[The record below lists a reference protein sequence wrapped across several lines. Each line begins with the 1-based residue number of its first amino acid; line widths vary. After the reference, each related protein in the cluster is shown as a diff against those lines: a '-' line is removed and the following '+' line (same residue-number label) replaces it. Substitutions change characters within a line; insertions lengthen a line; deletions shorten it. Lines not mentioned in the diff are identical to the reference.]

1 MNFSKKGDV
10 YDDLSPCRSR
20 AENGVPSQTGRV
32 DLHCAGDR
40 PHCAGI
46 REWLPCWSLAF
57 LALVGLA
64 QCRKDDKGYRTAFN
78 LVIAGLVT
86 NLAAS
91 LVSAYAGTEGVAGIC
106 GNILSI
112 ATDVLSLASLYFV
125 CITTNRL
132 LKETAAAENLID
144 RGIVVWKL
152 NVVCT
157 VILLVCYLLRM
168 IPGNIAVIIA
178 GYLAIFAVIA
188 QIIGTVLY
196 ILYLRNAYRALEAA
210 VPPEEQVQ
218 QMM

>member
-1 MNFSKKGDV
+1 MMTYPNAAAGLKTV
-10 YDDLSPCRSR
+10 YQARLVGLISIVLVI
-20 AENGVPSQTGRV
+20 VPIVQV
-32 DLHCAGDR
+32 LAVAAMLIAG
-40 PHCAGI
+40 
-46 REWLPCWSLAF
+46 F

-78 LVIAGLVT
+78 MVIAGLVT

-91 LVSAYAGTEGVAGIC
+91 LVSAYAGAEGFAGIC

-132 LKETAAAENLID
+132 LKEVAAAENLID

-152 NVVCT
+152 NLVCT
-157 VILLVCYLLRM
+157 VIVIVCYLLRM
-168 IPGNIAVIIA
+168 IPGNIAAIIA

-210 VPPEEQVQ
+210 VPPEEEVQ

>member
-1 MNFSKKGDV
+1 MTYPHAAAGLKTV
-10 YDDLSPCRSR
+10 YQARLVGLISIVLVI
-20 AENGVPSQTGRV
+20 VPIVQV
-32 DLHCAGDR
+32 LAVAAMLIAG
-40 PHCAGI
+40 
-46 REWLPCWSLAF
+46 F

-64 QCRKDDKGYRTAFN
+64 QCRKDDNGYRTAFN
-78 LVIAGLVT
+78 MVIAGLVT

-91 LVSAYAGTEGVAGIC
+91 LVSAYAGAEGFAGIC
-106 GNILSI
+106 SNILSI

-132 LKETAAAENLID
+132 LKETAAVKNLID

-168 IPGNIAVIIA
+168 IPGNIAAIIA

-210 VPPEEQVQ
+210 VPPEEEVQ

>member
-1 MNFSKKGDV
+1 MMTYPHAAAGLKTV
-10 YDDLSPCRSR
+10 YQARLVGLISIVLVI
-20 AENGVPSQTGRV
+20 VPIVQV
-32 DLHCAGDR
+32 LAVAAMLIAG
-40 PHCAGI
+40 
-46 REWLPCWSLAF
+46 F

-78 LVIAGLVT
+78 MVIAGLVT

-91 LVSAYAGTEGVAGIC
+91 LVSAYAGAEGFAGIC

-132 LKETAAAENLID
+132 LKEVAAAENLID

-168 IPGNIAVIIA
+168 IPGNIAAIIA

-210 VPPEEQVQ
+210 VPPEEEVQ

>member
-1 MNFSKKGDV
+1 MTYPNAAAGLKTLYQARLVGLISIV
-10 YDDLSPCRSR
+10 LVI
-20 AENGVPSQTGRV
+20 VPIVQV
-32 DLHCAGDR
+32 LAVAAMLIAG
-40 PHCAGI
+40 
-46 REWLPCWSLAF
+46 F

-78 LVIAGLVT
+78 MVIAGLVT

-91 LVSAYAGTEGVAGIC
+91 LVSAYAGAEGFAGIC
-106 GNILSI
+106 SNILSI

-132 LKETAAAENLID
+132 LKEVAAAENLID

-152 NVVCT
+152 NVVWA
-157 VILLVCYLLRM
+157 VILLVCYLLWM
-168 IPGNIAVIIA
+168 IPGNIAAIIA

-210 VPPEEQVQ
+210 VPPEEEVQ

>member
-1 MNFSKKGDV
+1 MMTYPNAAAGLKTV
-10 YDDLSPCRSR
+10 YQAKLVGLISIVLVI
-20 AENGVPSQTGRV
+20 VPIVQV
-32 DLHCAGDR
+32 LAVAAMLIAG
-40 PHCAGI
+40 
-46 REWLPCWSLAF
+46 F

-64 QCRKDDKGYRTAFN
+64 QCRKDDKGYRIAFN
-78 LVIAGLVT
+78 MIIAGLVT

-91 LVSAYAGTEGVAGIC
+91 LVSAYAGAEGFAGIC
-106 GNILSI
+106 SNILSI

-132 LKETAAAENLID
+132 LKETAAAKNLID

-168 IPGNIAVIIA
+168 IPGNIAAIIA

-210 VPPEEQVQ
+210 VPPEEEVQ

>member
-1 MNFSKKGDV
+1 MMTYPHAAAGLKTV
-10 YDDLSPCRSR
+10 YQARLVGLISIVLVI
-20 AENGVPSQTGRV
+20 VPIVQV
-32 DLHCAGDR
+32 LAVAAMLIAG
-40 PHCAGI
+40 
-46 REWLPCWSLAF
+46 F

-78 LVIAGLVT
+78 MVIAGLVT

-91 LVSAYAGTEGVAGIC
+91 LVSAYAGAEGFAGIC
-106 GNILSI
+106 SNILSI

-132 LKETAAAENLID
+132 LKEVAAAENLID
-144 RGIVVWKL
+144 RGIVVWRL

-210 VPPEEQVQ
+210 VPPEEEVQ

>member
-1 MNFSKKGDV
+1 MMTYPNVATGLKTLYQAKLVGLISIV
-10 YDDLSPCRSR
+10 LVI
-20 AENGVPSQTGRV
+20 VPIVQV
-32 DLHCAGDR
+32 LAVAAMLIAG
-40 PHCAGI
+40 
-46 REWLPCWSLAF
+46 F

-64 QCRKDDKGYRTAFN
+64 QCRKDDNGYRTAFN
-78 LVIAGLVT
+78 MVIAGLVT

-91 LVSAYAGTEGVAGIC
+91 LVSAYAGAEGFAGIC
-106 GNILSI
+106 SNILSI

-132 LKETAAAENLID
+132 LKEVAAAENLID

-152 NVVCT
+152 NVVWA
-157 VILLVCYLLRM
+157 VILLVCYLLWM
-168 IPGNIAVIIA
+168 IPGNIAAIIA

-210 VPPEEQVQ
+210 VPPEEEVQ

>member
-1 MNFSKKGDV
+1 MTYPNVATGLKTLYQAKLVGLISIV
-10 YDDLSPCRSR
+10 LVI
-20 AENGVPSQTGRV
+20 VPIVQV
-32 DLHCAGDR
+32 LAVAAMLIAG
-40 PHCAGI
+40 
-46 REWLPCWSLAF
+46 F

-64 QCRKDDKGYRTAFN
+64 QCRKDDNGYRTAFN
-78 LVIAGLVT
+78 MVIAGLVT

-91 LVSAYAGTEGVAGIC
+91 LVSAYAGAEGFAGIC
-106 GNILSI
+106 SNILSI

-132 LKETAAAENLID
+132 LKEVAAAENLID

-152 NVVCT
+152 NVVWA
-157 VILLVCYLLRM
+157 VILLVCYLLWM
-168 IPGNIAVIIA
+168 IPGNIAAIIA

-210 VPPEEQVQ
+210 VPPEEEVQ

>member
-1 MNFSKKGDV
+1 MMTYPHAAAGLKTV
-10 YDDLSPCRSR
+10 YQARLVGLISIVLVI
-20 AENGVPSQTGRV
+20 VPIVQV
-32 DLHCAGDR
+32 LAVAAMLIAG
-40 PHCAGI
+40 
-46 REWLPCWSLAF
+46 F

-78 LVIAGLVT
+78 MVIAGLVT

-106 GNILSI
+106 STILSI

-132 LKETAAAENLID
+132 LKEVAAAENLID

-168 IPGNIAVIIA
+168 IPGNIAAIIA

>member
-1 MNFSKKGDV
+1 MMTYPNAAAGLKTLYQAKLVGLISIV
-10 YDDLSPCRSR
+10 LVI
-20 AENGVPSQTGRV
+20 VPIVQV
-32 DLHCAGDR
+32 LAVAAMLIAG
-40 PHCAGI
+40 
-46 REWLPCWSLAF
+46 F

-64 QCRKDDKGYRTAFN
+64 QCRKDDKGYRIAFN
-78 LVIAGLVT
+78 MIIASLVT
-86 NLAAS
+86 DLSTN
-91 LVSAYAGTEGVAGIC
+91 LVSAYAGTEGFAGIC

-157 VILLVCYLLRM
+157 VILLVCYLLQM
-168 IPGNIAVIIA
+168 IPGNIAAIIA
-178 GYLAIFAVIA
+178 GYLAIFALIA
-188 QIIGTVLY
+188 QIVGNVLY
-196 ILYLRNAYRALEAA
+196 ILYLHNAYRTLEA
-210 VPPEEQVQ
+210 VIPPEEQVQ

>member
-1 MNFSKKGDV
+1 MTYPNAAAGLKTV
-10 YDDLSPCRSR
+10 YQARLVGLISIVLVI
-20 AENGVPSQTGRV
+20 VPIVQV
-32 DLHCAGDR
+32 LAVAAMLIAG
-40 PHCAGI
+40 
-46 REWLPCWSLAF
+46 F

-78 LVIAGLVT
+78 MVIAGLVT

-91 LVSAYAGTEGVAGIC
+91 LVSAYAGAEGFAGIC

-132 LKETAAAENLID
+132 LKEVAAAENLID

-152 NVVCT
+152 NLVCT
-157 VILLVCYLLRM
+157 VIVIVCYLLRM
-168 IPGNIAVIIA
+168 IPGNIAAIIA

-210 VPPEEQVQ
+210 VPPEEEVQ

>member
-1 MNFSKKGDV
+1 MTYPNAAAGLKTV
-10 YDDLSPCRSR
+10 YQARLVGLISIVLVI
-20 AENGVPSQTGRV
+20 VPIVQV
-32 DLHCAGDR
+32 LAVAAMLIAG
-40 PHCAGI
+40 
-46 REWLPCWSLAF
+46 F

-64 QCRKDDKGYRTAFN
+64 QCRKDDNGYCTAFN
-78 LVIAGLVT
+78 MVIAGLVT
-86 NLAAS
+86 NLATS
-91 LVSAYAGTEGVAGIC
+91 LVSAYAGAEGFAGIC

-125 CITTNRL
+125 CITTNHL

-210 VPPEEQVQ
+210 VPPEEEVQ

>member
-1 MNFSKKGDV
+1 M
-10 YDDLSPCRSR
+10 LI
-20 AENGVPSQTGRV
+20 
-32 DLHCAGDR
+32 AG
-40 PHCAGI
+40 
-46 REWLPCWSLAF
+46 F

-64 QCRKDDKGYRTAFN
+64 QCRKDDNGYRTAFN
-78 LVIAGLVT
+78 MVIAGLVT

-91 LVSAYAGTEGVAGIC
+91 LVSAYAGAEGFAGIC
-106 GNILSI
+106 SNILSI

-132 LKETAAAENLID
+132 LKEVAAAENLID

-152 NVVCT
+152 NVVWA
-157 VILLVCYLLRM
+157 VILLVCYLLWM
-168 IPGNIAVIIA
+168 IPGNIAAIIA

-210 VPPEEQVQ
+210 VPPEEEVQ
-218 QMM
+218 QLM

>member
-1 MNFSKKGDV
+1 MTYPNAASGLKTLYQAKLVGLISIV
-10 YDDLSPCRSR
+10 LVI
-20 AENGVPSQTGRV
+20 VPIVQILAV
-32 DLHCAGDR
+32 AAMLIAG
-40 PHCAGI
+40 
-46 REWLPCWSLAF
+46 F

-78 LVIAGLVT
+78 MVIAGLIT
-86 NLAAS
+86 NLATN
-91 LVSAYAGTEGVAGIC
+91 LISAYAGTEGFAGIC

-132 LKETAAAENLID
+132 LKEVAAAENLVD

-157 VILLVCYLLRM
+157 VILLVCQLLRM
-168 IPGNIAVIIA
+168 IPGNIATIIA
-178 GYLAIFAVIA
+178 GYLAIFALIA
-188 QIIGTVLY
+188 QIVGNVLY
-196 ILYLRNAYRALEAA
+196 ILYLHNAYRALEAA
-210 VPPEEQVQ
+210 VPPEEQVR

>member
-1 MNFSKKGDV
+1 MTYPHAAAGLKTV
-10 YDDLSPCRSR
+10 YQARLVGLISIVLVI
-20 AENGVPSQTGRV
+20 VPIVQV
-32 DLHCAGDR
+32 LAVAAMLIAG
-40 PHCAGI
+40 
-46 REWLPCWSLAF
+46 F

-78 LVIAGLVT
+78 MVIAGLVT

-91 LVSAYAGTEGVAGIC
+91 LVSAYAGAEGVAGIC
-106 GNILSI
+106 SNILSI

-132 LKETAAAENLID
+132 LKEVAAAENLID

-210 VPPEEQVQ
+210 VPPEEGVQ

>member
-1 MNFSKKGDV
+1 MMTYPHAAAGLKTV
-10 YDDLSPCRSR
+10 YQARLVGLISIVLVI
-20 AENGVPSQTGRV
+20 VPIVQV
-32 DLHCAGDR
+32 LAVAAMLIAG
-40 PHCAGI
+40 
-46 REWLPCWSLAF
+46 F

-64 QCRKDDKGYRTAFN
+64 QCRKDDNGYRTAFN
-78 LVIAGLVT
+78 MVIAGLVT

-91 LVSAYAGTEGVAGIC
+91 LVSAYAGAEGFAGIC
-106 GNILSI
+106 SNILSI

-132 LKETAAAENLID
+132 LKETAAAKNLID

-168 IPGNIAVIIA
+168 IPGNIAAIIA

-210 VPPEEQVQ
+210 VPPEEEVQ

>member
-1 MNFSKKGDV
+1 MTYPNAATGLKTLYQARLVGLISIV
-10 YDDLSPCRSR
+10 LVI
-20 AENGVPSQTGRV
+20 VPIVQV
-32 DLHCAGDR
+32 LAVAAMLIAG
-40 PHCAGI
+40 
-46 REWLPCWSLAF
+46 F

-64 QCRKDDKGYRTAFN
+64 QCRKDDNGYRTAFN
-78 LVIAGLVT
+78 MVIAGLVT

-91 LVSAYAGTEGVAGIC
+91 IVSAYAGAEGFAGIC

-132 LKETAAAENLID
+132 LKEVAAAENLID

-210 VPPEEQVQ
+210 VPPEEEVQ

>member
-1 MNFSKKGDV
+1 MMTYPHAAAGLKTV
-10 YDDLSPCRSR
+10 YQARLVGLISIVLVI
-20 AENGVPSQTGRV
+20 VPIVQV
-32 DLHCAGDR
+32 LAVAAMLIAG
-40 PHCAGI
+40 
-46 REWLPCWSLAF
+46 F

-78 LVIAGLVT
+78 MVIAGLVT

-91 LVSAYAGTEGVAGIC
+91 LVSAYAGAEGFAGIC

-132 LKETAAAENLID
+132 LKEVAAAENLID

-210 VPPEEQVQ
+210 VPPEEEVQ

>member
-1 MNFSKKGDV
+1 MMTYPHAAAGLKTV
-10 YDDLSPCRSR
+10 YQARLVGLISIVLVI
-20 AENGVPSQTGRV
+20 VPIVQV
-32 DLHCAGDR
+32 LAVAAMLIAG
-40 PHCAGI
+40 
-46 REWLPCWSLAF
+46 F

-78 LVIAGLVT
+78 MVIAGLVT

-91 LVSAYAGTEGVAGIC
+91 LVSAYAGAEGFAGIC
-106 GNILSI
+106 SNILSI

-132 LKETAAAENLID
+132 LKEVAAAENLID

-210 VPPEEQVQ
+210 VPPEEEVQ

>member
-1 MNFSKKGDV
+1 MTYPNAAAGLKTV
-10 YDDLSPCRSR
+10 YQARLVGLISIVLVI
-20 AENGVPSQTGRV
+20 VPIVQV
-32 DLHCAGDR
+32 LAVAAMLIAG
-40 PHCAGI
+40 
-46 REWLPCWSLAF
+46 F

-64 QCRKDDKGYRTAFN
+64 QCRKDDNGYRTAFN
-78 LVIAGLVT
+78 MVIAGLVT

-91 LVSAYAGTEGVAGIC
+91 LVSAYAGAEGFAGIC
-106 GNILSI
+106 SNILSI

-132 LKETAAAENLID
+132 LKETAAAKNLID

-168 IPGNIAVIIA
+168 IPGNIAAIIA

-210 VPPEEQVQ
+210 VPPEEEVQ

>member
-1 MNFSKKGDV
+1 MTYPNAAAGLKTV
-10 YDDLSPCRSR
+10 YQARLVGLISIVLVI
-20 AENGVPSQTGRV
+20 VPIVQV
-32 DLHCAGDR
+32 LAVAAMLIAG
-40 PHCAGI
+40 
-46 REWLPCWSLAF
+46 F

-64 QCRKDDKGYRTAFN
+64 QCRKDDNGYRTAFN
-78 LVIAGLVT
+78 MVIAGLVT

-91 LVSAYAGTEGVAGIC
+91 LVSAYAGAEGFAGIC
-106 GNILSI
+106 SNILSI

-132 LKETAAAENLID
+132 LKETAAAKNLID

-196 ILYLRNAYRALEAA
+196 ILYLRNAYRALEAV
-210 VPPEEQVQ
+210 VPPEEEVQ

>member
-1 MNFSKKGDV
+1 MLTYPNAAAGLKTLYQAKLVGLISIV
-10 YDDLSPCRSR
+10 LVI
-20 AENGVPSQTGRV
+20 VPIVQV
-32 DLHCAGDR
+32 LAVAAMLIAG
-40 PHCAGI
+40 
-46 REWLPCWSLAF
+46 F

-64 QCRKDDKGYRTAFN
+64 QCRKDDKGYRIAFN
-78 LVIAGLVT
+78 MIIASLVT
-86 NLAAS
+86 DLSTN
-91 LVSAYAGTEGVAGIC
+91 LVSAYAGTEGFAGIC

-157 VILLVCYLLRM
+157 VILLVCYLLQM
-168 IPGNIAVIIA
+168 IPGNIAAIIA
-178 GYLAIFAVIA
+178 GYLAIFALIA
-188 QIIGTVLY
+188 QIVGNVLY
-196 ILYLRNAYRALEAA
+196 ILYLHNAYRALEA
-210 VPPEEQVQ
+210 VIPPEEQVQ

>member
-1 MNFSKKGDV
+1 MTYPHAAAGLKTV
-10 YDDLSPCRSR
+10 YQARLVGLISIVLVI
-20 AENGVPSQTGRV
+20 VPIVQV
-32 DLHCAGDR
+32 LAVAAMLIAG
-40 PHCAGI
+40 
-46 REWLPCWSLAF
+46 F

-64 QCRKDDKGYRTAFN
+64 QCRKDDKGYRIAFN
-78 LVIAGLVT
+78 MIIASLVTDLST
-86 NLAAS
+86 NLA
-91 LVSAYAGTEGVAGIC
+91 SAYAGTEGFAGIC

-157 VILLVCYLLRM
+157 VILLVCYLLQM
-168 IPGNIAVIIA
+168 IPGNIAAIIA
-178 GYLAIFAVIA
+178 GYLAIFALIA
-188 QIIGTVLY
+188 QIVGNVLY
-196 ILYLRNAYRALEAA
+196 ILYLHNAYRALEA
-210 VPPEEQVQ
+210 VIPPEEQVQ

>member
-1 MNFSKKGDV
+1 MTYPNAAAGLKTV
-10 YDDLSPCRSR
+10 YQARLVGLISIVLVI
-20 AENGVPSQTGRV
+20 VPIVQV
-32 DLHCAGDR
+32 LAVAAMLIAG
-40 PHCAGI
+40 
-46 REWLPCWSLAF
+46 F

-78 LVIAGLVT
+78 MVIAGLVT

-91 LVSAYAGTEGVAGIC
+91 LVSAYAGAEGFAGIC
-106 GNILSI
+106 SNILSI

-132 LKETAAAENLID
+132 LKEVAAAENLID

-210 VPPEEQVQ
+210 VPPEEEVQ

>member
-1 MNFSKKGDV
+1 MMTYPNAAAGLKTV
-10 YDDLSPCRSR
+10 YQARLVGLISIVLVI
-20 AENGVPSQTGRV
+20 VPIVQIFAIAAILV
-32 DLHCAGDR
+32 A
-40 PHCAGI
+40 
-46 REWLPCWSLAF
+46 AF
-57 LALVGLA
+57 LSLVGLA

-78 LVIAGLVT
+78 LVIIGLVT

-91 LVSAYAGTEGVAGIC
+91 LVSAFAGTEGVAGIC
-106 GNILSI
+106 SNILSI

-132 LKETAAAENLID
+132 LKAAAENLID

-168 IPGNIAVIIA
+168 IPGNIAAIIA

-210 VPPEEQVQ
+210 VPPEEEVQ

>member
-1 MNFSKKGDV
+1 MTYPHAAAGLKTV
-10 YDDLSPCRSR
+10 YQARLVGLISIVLVI
-20 AENGVPSQTGRV
+20 VPIVQV
-32 DLHCAGDR
+32 LAVAAMLIAG
-40 PHCAGI
+40 
-46 REWLPCWSLAF
+46 F

-64 QCRKDDKGYRTAFN
+64 QCRKDDNGYRTAFN
-78 LVIAGLVT
+78 MVIAGLVT

-91 LVSAYAGTEGVAGIC
+91 LVSAYAGAEGFAGIC
-106 GNILSI
+106 SNILSI

-132 LKETAAAENLID
+132 LKEVAAAENLID
-144 RGIVVWKL
+144 RGIMVWKL
-152 NVVCT
+152 NVVWA
-157 VILLVCYLLRM
+157 VILLVCYLLWM
-168 IPGNIAVIIA
+168 IPGNIAAIIA

-210 VPPEEQVQ
+210 VPPEEEVQ

>member
-1 MNFSKKGDV
+1 MTYPHAAAGLKTV
-10 YDDLSPCRSR
+10 YQARLVGLISIVLVI
-20 AENGVPSQTGRV
+20 VPIVQV
-32 DLHCAGDR
+32 LAVAAMLIAG
-40 PHCAGI
+40 
-46 REWLPCWSLAF
+46 F

-78 LVIAGLVT
+78 MVIAGLVT

-91 LVSAYAGTEGVAGIC
+91 LVSAYAGAEGFAGIC
-106 GNILSI
+106 SNILSI

-132 LKETAAAENLID
+132 LKETAGPEKLID

-210 VPPEEQVQ
+210 VPPEEEVQ

>member
-1 MNFSKKGDV
+1 MTYPHAAAGLKTV
-10 YDDLSPCRSR
+10 YQARLVGLISIVLVI
-20 AENGVPSQTGRV
+20 VPIVQV
-32 DLHCAGDR
+32 LAVAAMLIAG
-40 PHCAGI
+40 
-46 REWLPCWSLAF
+46 F

-78 LVIAGLVT
+78 MVIAGLVT

-91 LVSAYAGTEGVAGIC
+91 LVSAYAGAEGFAGIC
-106 GNILSI
+106 SNILSI

-132 LKETAAAENLID
+132 RKETAAAENLID

-210 VPPEEQVQ
+210 VPPEEEVQ